1 MDGKRKQIM
10 TDKILGAGLA
20 VMMALMAW
28 NFNTLNNLQLEVE
41 AMMYKHGTTED
52 INELKLQVQRLQWIL
67 HDDAMEK

>member
-1 MDGKRKQIM
+1 M

-41 AMMYKHGTTED
+41 AMMYRHGTAEEL
-52 INELKLQVQRLQWIL
+52 NELKLTVRRLQWML
-67 HDDAMEK
+67 QDDAMQK